1 MITTLLQLTV
11 QGTLAL
17 GVVFLCD
24 LWLGRRM
31 QARWRRC
38 WWVALPLFFLVPFE
52 IKVLP
57 SSAPQIV
64 PEVPVIA
71 AEAWPPAGT
80 PIDVPQGGTWM
91 DVVVTLWA
99 LGVMVSLIVIL
110 AHTLKAS
117 RQWAGLRL
125 STDSRLLELLED
137 AKEQAGVRAPI
148 GLVVSP
154 QIGTPAILGWLRPRI
169 LLPAGLTDET
179 ALRHVMLHELAHFR
193 GADIP
198 IGWLYALVRCVHWFN
213 PLAYLAER
221 AWACFREEAADEA
234 AIRSLNQPAAY
245 GETLIKLADEAQP
258 APCGALGIGE
268 SFSNLKTRI
277 TKIMNHNKRNPHMIL
292 ALVVLTAL
300 TAVLTLRA
308 GEEDPK
314 TAAVAAMEVWLKG
327 IDAGKYA
334 ESWDEAS
341 PDFQKALTS
350 AEWTR
355 ALKAVR
361 GPLGDCEKREL
372 VSALHQTEIPKGKKI
387 LKGDYVIAQFETS
400 YANMKYNVET
410 VTFERVDGK
419 WEAAGYFIKPK

>member
-17 GVVFLCD
+17 GVVWLCD

-38 WWVALPLFFLVPFE
+38 WWVALPLFFLIPWE
-52 IKVLP
+52 LKVLP
-57 SSAPQIV
+57 ESAPKIV

-71 AEAWPPAGT
+71 AEGWPTVGAA
-80 PIDVPQGGTWM
+80 IQVPQRGTWA
-91 DVVVTLWA
+91 DAVVIIWMLGA
-99 LGVMVSLIVIL
+99 LVSLIVIV
-110 AHTLKAS
+110 AQTRKAS
-117 RQWAGLRL
+117 QQWAGLRL

-169 LLPAGLTDET
+169 LLPAGLTDKT

-213 PLAYLAER
+213 PLAYGAER
-221 AWACFREEAADEA
+221 AWTCFREEAADEA
-234 AIRSLNQPAAY
+234 AMRSLDQPAAY
-245 GETLIKLADEAQP
+245 GETLLKLADEAQA

-268 SFSNLKTRI
+268 SFFNLKTRI
-277 TKIMNHNKRNPHMIL
+277 TKIMNHHKRTPHTIL
-292 ALVVLTAL
+292 AFVVLTAL

-341 PDFQKALTS
+341 PLFQKSITS
-350 AEWTR
+350 EGWVA

-361 GPLGDCEKREL
+361 GPVGQCEQRKL
-372 VSALHQTEIPKGKKI
+372 ASAAYQTEVPLGAKV
-387 LKGDYVIAQFETS
+387 LKGEYVIAQFDTS
-400 YANMKYNVET
+400 FADMKYTIET
-410 VTFERVDGK
+410 VTFEKVDGK
-419 WEAAGYFIKPK
+419 WKASGYFIKPK

>member
-1 MITTLLQLTV
+1 MITTLLNLTV

-17 GVVFLCD
+17 GVVLLCD
-24 LWLGRRM
+24 VLLGRRM

-38 WWVALPLFFLVPFE
+38 WWVALPLFFLVPWT

-57 SSAPQIV
+57 ESTPKIV

-71 AEAWPPAGT
+71 AEAWPAPGA
-80 PIDVPQGGTWM
+80 PIRIPQKGTWA
-91 DVVVTLWA
+91 DAVVIIWMLGTL
-99 LGVMVSLIVIL
+99 VSLIVIL
-110 AHTLKAS
+110 AETRKAS
-117 RQWAGLRL
+117 RRWAGLRL
-125 STDSRLLELLED
+125 STDTRLLELLED

-148 GLVVSP
+148 GLVISP
-154 QIGTPAILGWLRPRI
+154 EIGTPAILGWLRPRI

-198 IGWLYALVRCVHWFN
+198 IGWLYALARCVHWFN
-213 PLAYLAER
+213 PLAYVAEQ
-221 AWACFREEAADEA
+221 AWAGFREEAADEA
-234 AIRSLNQPAAY
+234 AMRRLNQPTAY

-258 APCGALGIGE
+258 APCGAIGIGE

-277 TKIMNHNKRNPHMIL
+277 TKIMNHHKRTPHTIL
-292 ALVVLTAL
+292 AFVVLAAL

-350 AEWTR
+350 AEWVR

-372 VSALHQTEIPKGKKI
+372 VSALHQTEIPSGRKI